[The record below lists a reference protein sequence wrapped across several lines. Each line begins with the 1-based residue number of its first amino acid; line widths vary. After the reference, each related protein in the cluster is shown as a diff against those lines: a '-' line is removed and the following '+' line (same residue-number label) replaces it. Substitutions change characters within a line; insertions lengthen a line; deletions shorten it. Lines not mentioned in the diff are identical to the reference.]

1 MRMHHPHG
9 LRRRLLADHRGGP
22 AGAAGVVAAGGPA
35 RGRASTCR
43 PWSRPCGDLADGPL
57 TRPAVARWREE
68 LLKGSGRRAPRGT
81 ACELWLDLRARAA
94 VRDVGPA
101 LGATCTGWR
110 EDWLGRASRR
120 PSTQAQ
126 ELLIRRY
133 LGGFGPASRKDLAS
147 WAGLPP
153 AAFAPALDRMKLR
166 RFEDADG
173 GELLD
178 LPRAPLPDPGTFA
191 PVRFLPTWDA
201 ALLVH
206 ARRTQILPERF
217 RPRIFNTKT
226 PHSRPTFLV
235 DGQVAG
241 TWRVERGRIEIE
253 PFERL
258 SRETKRA
265 LDDEADRLVAF
276 HG

>member
-1 MRMHHPHG
+1 
-9 LRRRLLADHRGGP
+9 
-22 AGAAGVVAAGGPA
+22 
-35 RGRASTCR
+35 
-43 PWSRPCGDLADGPL
+43 
-57 TRPAVARWREE
+57 
-68 LLKGSGRRAPRGT
+68 
-81 ACELWLDLRARAA
+81 
-94 VRDVGPA
+94 
-101 LGATCTGWR
+101 
-110 EDWLGRASRR
+110 
-120 PSTQAQ
+120 
-126 ELLIRRY
+126 
-133 LGGFGPASRKDLAS
+133 
-147 WAGLPP
+147 
-153 AAFAPALDRMKLR
+153 MKLR

-206 ARRTQILPERF
+206 TRRTQILPERF

-265 LDDEADRLVAF
+265 LDEEADRLVAF